1 MRVGAC
7 YDDKSDSDTT
17 RYKHILTVSQ
27 FISGQYSRS
36 SIRCDLKNGLLL
48 PVLKAINYDILL
60 FGVVITVNLAI
71 GFCTPPFGINLF
83 VAGAISKESI
93 EAISKQLIWFI
104 MVMILDLMLITY
116 IPQISLCLL

>member
-1 MRVGAC
+1 MTTNPIVILLAINIFLLFVGCFVDNIAAMM
-7 YDDKSDSDTT
+7 
-17 RYKHILTVSQ
+17 ILIPV
-27 FISGQYSRS
+27 
-36 SIRCDLKNGLLL
+36 LL